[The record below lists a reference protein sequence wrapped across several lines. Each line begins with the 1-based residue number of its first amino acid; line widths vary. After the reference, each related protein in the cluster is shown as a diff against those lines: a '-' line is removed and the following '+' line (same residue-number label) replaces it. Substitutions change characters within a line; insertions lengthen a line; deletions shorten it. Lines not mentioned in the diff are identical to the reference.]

1 MKLGIMGGTFN
12 PIHIGH
18 LILANSALEELE
30 LDKVLF
36 MPSKKPPH
44 KDHDDILDETIRC
57 EMVAA
62 AIEDNPLFEMS
73 DIEIK
78 RDKTT
83 YTFDTLTELKDR
95 GDLYF
100 IMGADSFDNLEK
112 WYKYEEI
119 FKLTTIV
126 VGVRKDMYSN
136 ELDELKAYY
145 EDKYAARIY
154 ILSMPNMEVSST
166 ELRRHFVNNQSIKY
180 FVNDKVIDILENNR
194 DNVVDLW
201 KDS

>member
-36 MPSKKPPH
+36 MPSKRPPH
-44 KDHDDILDETIRC
+44 KEHDDILDEATRC
-57 EMVAA
+57 EMVSA
-62 AIEDNPLFEMS
+62 AIEDNPGFEMS

-112 WYKYEEI
+112 WYRYEEI

-136 ELDELKAYY
+136 ELAELKAYY
-145 EDKYAARIY
+145 EDKYNARIH

-166 ELRRHFVNNQSIKY
+166 DLRRRFVNNQSIKY
-180 FVNDKVIDILENNR
+180 YVSDKAIDILESDK
-194 DNVVDLW
+194 DNVVRLW
-201 KDS
+201 KDC